1 MYIDVYQPRIVVQ
14 RRVYLPSERGRIH
27 DGGLG
32 ETGLGGFNIGK
43 MFKRIVTIKP
53 SSFQFKNIM
62 GAVGSVV
69 SNIATGGLA
78 SVVSG
83 KTFSAHS
90 SAMKGLGT
98 GLVAASAVVA
108 GGVGLSAMGVT
119 GAGVLGAGKTLLAGG
134 KSLVG
139 ALGSAKSVLGVF
151 GGGGGGAQ
159 QMETGG
165 SVIVQEQPQQQY
177 YNPGYQP
184 TIAEQYGFPAQYY
197 PTITSDGG
205 SAPAYG
211 YSPAMSGGGSM
222 LPVVQQVPYE
232 GSGGPVDEY
241 GRSIPQST
249 IISGVE
255 DKHVYIAGG
264 LSVLALLML
273 LS

>member
-14 RRVYLPSERGRIH
+14 RRVYLPNERGRIH
-27 DGGLG
+27 DDRLG

-62 GAVGSVV
+62 GAIGSVA
-69 SNIATGGLA
+69 SNLVTGGLA
-78 SVVSG
+78 SVVSS

-119 GAGVLGAGKTLLAGG
+119 GAGVLGAGKSLLTGL
-134 KSLVG
+134 S
-139 ALGSAKSVLGVF
+139 SAKSVLGVF
-151 GGGGGGAQ
+151 GGGGGGGAQ